1 MPDKKEDNVM
11 QMVGRYLSIAMMIP
25 VATFVGYVIGYFLDK
40 YFGTGFLKIVFLLAG
55 IAAGFIELFRELN
68 KDTKEP

>member
-25 VATFVGYVIGYFLDK
+25 VATFIGYAIGYYLDK
-40 YFGTGFLKIVFLLAG
+40 TFHTTFLKIVFLLAG
-55 IAAGFIELFRELN
+55 IAAGFIELFRELS
-68 KDTKEP
+68 KDAKQQ